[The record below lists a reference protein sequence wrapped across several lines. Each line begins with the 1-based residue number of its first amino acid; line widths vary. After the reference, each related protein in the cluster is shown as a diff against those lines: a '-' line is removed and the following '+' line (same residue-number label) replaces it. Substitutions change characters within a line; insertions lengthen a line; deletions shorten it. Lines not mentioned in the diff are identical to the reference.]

1 MQSEGISG
9 SLCHRDI
16 LPLSVEVN
24 VSFPHFHG
32 PFCQFSRSQS
42 LCLAYLPLRLCFS
55 IFLLILCFL
64 CIFYI
69 DWLIDYTFTYLAR
82 GHVAR
87 VWWSE
92 NSCRV
97 ASLFSPSGPGARTQV
112 FSVEDYLTGPLCIL
126 KVTLFQ
132 GQDQGEAEVVL

>member
-1 MQSEGISG
+1 MPQGHPTVISG
-9 SLCHRDI
+9 SERQFPPFSGPI
-16 LPLSVEVN
+16 LPAFQISVSVPCLS
-24 VSFPHFHG
+24 
-32 PFCQFSRSQS
+32 
-42 LCLAYLPLRLCFS
+42 PLRLCFS

-87 VWWSE
+87 VWWSG